1 MNLLKIKE
9 FCEENKLSL
18 FVVFGSYANLKTHKK
33 SDIDIA
39 VLPENYNSEVD
50 KLKLIYELER
60 IFDLPVD
67 LVVVTNHIDSLLEFE
82 IFSNGKSLYEER
94 DGLFEERRLKAWKK
108 YLDTERIRELRG
120 EFINNYIKELKD
132 VARSNKA

>member
-108 YLDTERIRELRG
+108 YLDTGKIRKQREK
-120 EFINNYIKELKD
+120 FINNYIKELKD
-132 VARSNKA
+132 VA

>member
-9 FCEENKLSL
+9 FCKENKLSL
-18 FVVFGSYANLKTHKK
+18 FVVFGSYANSKTHKK

-39 VLPENYNSEVD
+39 VLPQNYNFEVD

-82 IFSNGKSLYEER
+82 IFSKGKSLYEER
-94 DGLFEERRLKAWKK
+94 DGLFEEQKLKAWKK
-108 YLDTERIRELRG
+108 YLDTREIRKQREK
-120 EFINNYIKELKD
+120 FINNYIKELKS
-132 VARSNKA
+132 VA